1 MSVCVSHSLLSAAGG
16 SPSASS
22 LIDLPSQDISVLACI
37 LFASLEMCRPSSA
50 MSVPLQVATIVTR
63 CLPSLSDVSGT
74 DPVAQLAHAC
84 VLGLLPTALQ
94 STYPGEV

>member
-1 MSVCVSHSLLSAAGG
+1 
-16 SPSASS
+16 
-22 LIDLPSQDISVLACI
+22 
-37 LFASLEMCRPSSA
+37 

-74 DPVAQLAHAC
+74 DPVAQLAHVC

-94 STYPGEV
+94 STYPGED